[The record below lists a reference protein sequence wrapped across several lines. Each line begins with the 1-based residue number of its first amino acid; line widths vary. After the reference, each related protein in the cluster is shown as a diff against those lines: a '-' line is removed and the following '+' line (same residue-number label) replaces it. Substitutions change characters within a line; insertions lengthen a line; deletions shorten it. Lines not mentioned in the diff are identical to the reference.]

1 MAVQKKRALGKG
13 LDALFGEIN
22 IPVSVDSAH
31 LEENQSELGRIV
43 YIDVDDIKPNSM
55 QPRQDFNEESI
66 QSLADSIKQHGVIQP
81 VMLQKGPNGYELVA
95 GERRWRA
102 ARAAGLKEVPSFVRE
117 LSQEENALFAII
129 ENVQREDLNPMEEAI
144 AFRNVMDTY
153 GITQEGLSKSIGKSR
168 PHIANTLRIL
178 KLPEPIQELLLQG
191 KLTLGHANAIGG
203 IADKQ
208 KQTESAK
215 QIVRESLSV
224 REAEALAA
232 RASGKVGEKKKKA
245 QSRKKS
251 EEIRRVEEELTS
263 LMGTRVTLG
272 SNGKSGVIEIHYY
285 SRDELDG
292 LIEELRGL
300 EKFRG

>member
-1 MAVQKKRALGKG
+1 MATQRKKALGKG

-22 IPVSVDSAH
+22 IPVSVDSAQQ
-31 LEENQSELGRIV
+31 EGISQESGRIV
-43 YIDVDDIKPNSM
+43 YIDIDDIKPNSM

-66 QSLADSIKQHGVIQP
+66 QSLADSIRQHGVIQP
-81 VMLQKGPNGYELVA
+81 LMLQKSSNGYELVA

-102 ARAAGLKEVPSFVRE
+102 ARTAGLKEVPSFVRE

-178 KLPEPIQELLLQG
+178 KLPAPVQELLSHGQ
-191 KLTLGHANAIGG
+191 LTLGHANAIGG
-203 IADKQ
+203 MADKQ
-208 KQTESAK
+208 KQTEAAM

-224 REAEALAA
+224 REAEALTAKINGKE
-232 RASGKVGEKKKKA
+232 ASGKKKA

-251 EEIRRVEEELTS
+251 EDIRRVEEELTS
-263 LMGTRVTLG
+263 LFGTRVTLG

-292 LIEELRGL
+292 LIDELRILKRQQG
-300 EKFRG
+300 